1 MVGAATRPD
10 RHDGG
15 GACTKGRCG
24 VAVQSTALR
33 HNRDF
38 LKLWAGES
46 ISLVGSQITTLA
58 LPLVAVVV
66 LDAGPL
72 QMGALG
78 AAQYAPFLL
87 FGLIA
92 GVWVDRMRRRP
103 VLIWTDVG
111 RAALLAS
118 IPVSA
123 ALGLLRIEQIYLVA
137 FASGVLT
144 VFFDVA
150 YQAFL
155 PSLVH
160 RDELVEGNSKLELSR
175 SVAQIAGP
183 GLGGGL
189 VQFLTAPLAVAV
201 DSASYLFSALFLAL
215 IRTPEPSPTSTER
228 QSVRAEIAEGIRLVI
243 GNPVLRAN
251 AGCTGTWN
259 LFSSVIQAVIIL
271 YATRDLGLQPA
282 TLGVV
287 LAAGGP
293 GAILGALFA
302 SPAARRLGVGP
313 TIIVGAFLGG
323 VGTLL
328 FAFAG
333 RLPAAVAPMMI
344 AGWFIGGVGGTAYN
358 VTTVSLR
365 QAITPDHLQG
375 RMNATMRFLIWG
387 TIPLGSLL
395 GGALGET
402 IGLGSTLVVGALG
415 VQASFLWPLLSPLRK
430 LREPPPVRAE

>member
-1 MVGAATRPD
+1 MSSSSSGLWHHP
-10 RHDGG
+10 
-15 GACTKGRCG
+15 
-24 VAVQSTALR
+24 
-33 HNRDF
+33 DF
-38 LKLWAGES
+38 LKLWVGES
-46 ISLVGSQITTLA
+46 ISLVGSQITSLA

-66 LDAGPL
+66 LHAGPL

-92 GVWVDRMRRRP
+92 GVWVDRVRRRP
-103 VLIWTDVG
+103 ILVWADIG

-123 ALGLLRIEQIYLVA
+123 ALGLLRIDQLYVVA
-137 FASGVLT
+137 FATGVLT

-155 PSLVH
+155 PSLV
-160 RDELVEGNSKLELSR
+160 RREELVEGNSKLELSR

-189 VQFLTAPLAVAV
+189 VQFLTAPVAVAV
-201 DSASYLFSALFLAL
+201 DSVSYLSSALSLAL
-215 IRTPEPSPTSTER
+215 IRTTEAPPESGETR
-228 QSVRAEIAEGIRLVI
+228 SVRAEIAEGVRLVL
-243 GNPVLRAN
+243 GNPVLCAN

-259 LFSSVIQAVIIL
+259 LFSSVIQAVFIL
-271 YATRDLGLQPA
+271 YATHDLGLAPA

-287 LAAGGP
+287 LAASGP
-293 GAILGALFA
+293 GALLGALVA
-302 SPAARRLGVGP
+302 SWSARRLGVGP
-313 TIIVGAFLGG
+313 TIIFGAIVGGL
-323 VGTLL
+323 GTLL
-328 FAFAG
+328 VAFAG
-333 RLPAAVAPMMI
+333 QLPATVALVI
-344 AGWFIGGVGGTAYN
+344 AGWFVGGVGGTVYN
-358 VTTVSLR
+358 ITTVSLR

-402 IGLGSTLVVGALG
+402 IGLGPTLVIGALG
-415 VQASFLWPLLSPLRK
+415 VQTSFLWPLFSPLRR
-430 LREPPPVRAE
+430 LYEPSSGRPG